1 MCSTLLALPPHGIFC
16 ARALS
21 LQAQRISRNA
31 NALSVYD
38 IAGSWTQFGQFLFED
53 TYNFYFMRYFLFLLD
68 LLAKKFDHV
77 GSTFR
82 ICSVHGL

>member
-38 IAGSWTQFGQFLFED
+38 IAGSWTQQGKQFVEDAFKLLFN
-53 TYNFYFMRYFLFLLD
+53 YNSIQYLIPFYIY
-68 LLAKKFDHV
+68 
-77 GSTFR
+77 
-82 ICSVHGL
+82 